1 MSQGVITMKAG
12 MVPLTT
18 LTFDSSDIDAIRSVL
33 SQRQAEAPALFRNM
47 PCVLDLT
54 GLEAAMLTLESLVGL
69 CREHGLLPVGVRN
82 VSSDWADQVNKISLA
97 DFGKGSNK
105 SNRGTATVEAAA
117 SVDTNT
123 PATENAQT
131 QPQAE
136 STSEPVSSEP
146 VSSEPKV
153 SEQELPQRSVKVH
166 SGNVR
171 SGQQVYTD
179 GDLVVLGMVSAGA
192 EVLATGDVHIYGALR
207 GRALA
212 GVKGDLTAVIA
223 CQQFDAELVAVA
235 GQYRLFEDDHPHR
248 GQAVA
253 VQLKDDNLNI
263 TSV

>member
-97 DFGKGSNK
+97 DFGKGSSK

-123 PATENAQT
+123 PATESAQT

-146 VSSEPKV
+146 KV
-153 SEQELPQRSVKVH
+153 SEQELPQRRVKVH

>member
-1 MSQGVITMKAG
+1 
-12 MVPLTT
+12 
-18 LTFDSSDIDAIRSVL
+18 
-33 SQRQAEAPALFRNM
+33 M
-47 PCVLDLT
+47 PCVLDLS
-54 GLEAAMLTLESLVGL
+54 GLEAAMLPLESLVSQ

-82 VSSDWADQVNKISLA
+82 VSQEWADQVDKIALA
-97 DFGKGSNK
+97 DFGKASAK
-105 SNRGTATVEAAA
+105 TQHSAEPTPEAKL
-117 SVDTNT
+117 
-123 PATENAQT
+123 
-131 QPQAE
+131 
-136 STSEPVSSEP
+136 SEPEIS
-146 VSSEPKV
+146 K
-153 SEQELPQRSVKVH
+153 QELPQRSVKVH

-223 CQQFDAELVAVA
+223 CQQFDAELVAIA
-235 GQYRLFEDDHPHR
+235 GQYRLFENDHPHR